1 MNTNTLIENKMMT
14 VDQVAEKLQVPVSWV
29 YDRTRKRKASK
40 NPIPAHN
47 VGKHLRF
54 YEHEIEEWL
63 LFQGSSLK
71 FRDIKNVSHKKG

>member
-1 MNTNTLIENKMMT
+1 MDKNSLIENMMMT

-40 NPIPAHN
+40 NPIPAHS

-54 YEHEIEEWL
+54 YEHEIEDWL
-63 LFQGSSLK
+63 LSQGSSLK